1 MQLKFN
7 SFHLKLF
14 AVLFMIVDHIA
25 YYTISPDIPIYTI
38 MRIVGRLAAPIFWFC
53 FVEGYKRTK
62 NKTKYKLRLLVSAS
76 IMSMG
81 NVTLHYLINTN
92 RLSALTPNMFLSFFM
107 CALLV
112 DIIQKCIESK
122 SRWQSLLLFILS
134 IIVVFLIGQYCEYSY
149 FIICFVLIYN
159 FIQNDVI
166 KNLFYI
172 LSMTGLSIVFNTP
185 LQIFAIGSAL
195 FFTTYNNTKPK
206 HNWKYF
212 FYLFYPLHI
221 WILIIISKL
230 L

>member
-38 MRIVGRLAAPIFWFC
+38 MRMIGRLAAPIFWFC

-76 IMSMG
+76 IMSVG
-81 NVTLHYLINTN
+81 NMTLHCLLNTN
-92 RLSALTPNMFLSFFM
+92 KLSLLKPNMFLSFFM

-112 DIIQKCIESK
+112 DTIQQCIKSK
-122 SRWQSLLLFILS
+122 SRLQSLLLFVLS
-134 IIVVFLIGQYCEYSY
+134 IIIVLFVGQHCEYSY
-149 FIICFVLIYN
+149 FIICFVLLYH
-159 FIQNDVI
+159 FVKNDAI

-172 LSMTGLSIVFNTP
+172 LTMTALSILLNAP
-185 LQIFAIGSAL
+185 LQIFAIGSVF
-195 FFTTYNNTKPK
+195 FFTTYNNIKPK
-206 HNWKYF
+206 QNWKYF

-221 WILIIISKL
+221 WLLIIISKL

>member
-25 YYTISPDIPIYTI
+25 YYMISPDIPIYTI

-62 NKTKYKLRLLVSAS
+62 NKTKYKLRLLISAS
-76 IMSMG
+76 IMSVG
-81 NVTLHYLINTN
+81 NMTLHCLLNTD
-92 RLSALTPNMFLSFFM
+92 RLSLLKPNMFLSFFM

-112 DIIQKCIESK
+112 DTIQQCIKSK
-122 SRWQSLLLFILS
+122 RRWQSLLLFVLS
-134 IIVVFLIGQYCEYSY
+134 IIIVLFIGQHCEYSY
-149 FIICFVLIYN
+149 FIICFVLLYH

-172 LSMTGLSIVFNTP
+172 LTMTALSILLNAP
-185 LQIFAIGSAL
+185 LQIFAIGSVL
-195 FFTTYNNTKPK
+195 FFATYNNTKPK

-221 WILIIISKL
+221 WILIVIAKL